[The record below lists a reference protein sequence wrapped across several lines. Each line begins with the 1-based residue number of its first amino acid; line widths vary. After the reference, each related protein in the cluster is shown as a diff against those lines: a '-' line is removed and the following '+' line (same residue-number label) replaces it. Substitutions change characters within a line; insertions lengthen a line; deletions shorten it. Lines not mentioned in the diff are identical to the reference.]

1 MMNLPL
7 NPREPVEA
15 LIRQGNLESLLRK
28 AGELHSHFCPTV
40 QHVQI
45 EVPAYAPIFASVR
58 CAVCGENVMETRA
71 RVKDSQPVCIACASA
86 EHGQLDGAGISTASW
101 GVGLTA

>member
-1 MMNLPL
+1 MV
-7 NPREPVEA
+7 RE
-15 LIRQGNLESLLRK
+15 RQEPTPEERGRLMHLWTETSHRQLEVPEE
-28 AGELHSHFCPTV
+28 ELFVV

-58 CAVCGENVMETRA
+58 CAVCGENVVEMRA
-71 RVKDSQPVCIACASA
+71 RVKDGQPVCIACASL
-86 EHGQLDGAGISTASW
+86 EQGQLDRAGISTASW

>member
-1 MMNLPL
+1 MCLWT
-7 NPREPVEA
+7 E
-15 LIRQGNLESLLRK
+15 ISHRQLEVLEE
-28 AGELHSHFCPTV
+28 ELFTV

-71 RVKDSQPVCIACASA
+71 RVKDGQPVCIARASA

-101 GVGLTA
+101 GVG